1 MNYDPNKTPVPDIWL
16 ALDEAERIMLS
27 AAYHKRIG
35 AKLPNRRLHATIHV
49 VIENQLAEGIPLVLD
64 TLNRLT
70 ADGLDRHDAI
80 HAIGSVLTKHIFHVM
95 KGKATS
101 PDPND
106 AYFQDLK
113 ELTASAWLQKAR

>member
-1 MNYDPNKTPVPDIWL
+1 MNYDPDKTPVPDVWL
-16 ALDEAERIMLS
+16 ALDEAERIMLA
-27 AAYHKRIG
+27 AAYHKRIK
-35 AKLPNRRLHATIHV
+35 AKPPNRKLHATIHV
-49 VIENQLAEGIPLVLD
+49 VIENQLAERIPVVVD
-64 TLNRLT
+64 ALNRLT

-101 PDPND
+101 PDSND
-106 AYFQDLK
+106 SYFQELK